1 VKGNSNM
8 DTEELK
14 KYLDSD
20 DIRKE
25 FIIHPGET
33 LKEILE
39 DRGMSQKELALR
51 TGVTEAHVSSIV
63 NCQKAISVSYAKK
76 LEYALGID
84 AGFWI
89 NLQANYDKEL
99 DDRLAKTAI
108 VDPYG

>member
-1 VKGNSNM
+1 MVKNTNGLS
-8 DTEELK
+8 
-14 KYLDSD
+14 
-20 DIRKE
+20 RE

-84 AGFWI
+84 AGFGLICKLIMIKNWLI
-89 NLQANYDKEL
+89 LKRSMKFPMRNLTYLK
-99 DDRLAKTAI
+99 
-108 VDPYG
+108 G

>member
-1 VKGNSNM
+1 MVKNTNGLS
-8 DTEELK
+8 
-14 KYLDSD
+14 
-20 DIRKE
+20 RE

-76 LEYALGID
+76 L
-84 AGFWI
+84 
-89 NLQANYDKEL
+89 
-99 DDRLAKTAI
+99 
-108 VDPYG
+108 